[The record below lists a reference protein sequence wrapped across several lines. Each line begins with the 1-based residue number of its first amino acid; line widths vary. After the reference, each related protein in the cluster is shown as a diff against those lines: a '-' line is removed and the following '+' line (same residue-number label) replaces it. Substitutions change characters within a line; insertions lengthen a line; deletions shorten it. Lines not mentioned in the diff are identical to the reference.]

1 MIVIAM
7 WLCLA
12 VGGAAA
18 LPHGAR
24 PHALVVLG
32 ESNSSLA
39 SHADE
44 FVHAERFSSTRGS
57 AFWSS
62 VCELATDKP
71 RSTHVTASENLCGCI
86 ESENDL
92 DPGFGLPEWGHYG
105 CKKGG
110 PNPVSAVFDKYPW
123 CFMNNS
129 QACPLRIWLATMGH
143 IVRQQTCST
152 ACPRCGSAVPAPQDP
167 NRHGLQPTAL

>member
-123 CFMNNS
+123 CFMKNS
-129 QACPLRIWLATMGH
+129 QACPASYLAGDDGTHSKATNMQYC
-143 IVRQQTCST
+143 VPAMRQ
-152 ACPRCGSAVPAPQDP
+152 CGSGSPRPQ
-167 NRHGLQPTAL
+167 